1 MCILLNIDIE
11 FVYVDNSGSVL
22 SLLALVVIEGIW
34 SFRHWFYI
42 LYVFLC
48 LKHCVAL
55 LRLSNPPRILLTKI
69 FLSSIILHIMLILI
83 QIRRSMVVWHH
94 LLLESIYKLL
104 MSRLFLGVSIWN
116 FWWRVDCW
124 SFPWIIKIEV
134 FNKLFYSFSNFFRIH
149 PDKTVFQ
156 DLLSKIDQNLTLIKR
171 EFLVQCIVLMV
182 EVKKV
187 LEMLPEMWVN
197 LMFLTEVKLVCL
209 ALHHFIYCFMLLFA

>member
-1 MCILLNIDIE
+1 MVVCWILLHLVVSALKVVIVVHPTIADTLNSILNCRLHWLMCILLNIDIE

-55 LRLSNPPRILLTKI
+55 LRLSNPPRILLAKI

-156 DLLSKIDQNLTLIKR
+156 DLLSKID
-171 EFLVQCIVLMV
+171 
-182 EVKKV
+182 
-187 LEMLPEMWVN
+187 
-197 LMFLTEVKLVCL
+197 
-209 ALHHFIYCFMLLFA
+209 